1 MPDISPLNLFFI
13 QQVAKCMRTCYN
25 VRKGQ
30 SQVSEYISAELARA
44 DMYSDI

>member
-1 MPDISPLNLFFI
+1 MSDIGPLNLFFI

-30 SQVSEYISAELARA
+30 SQVSKYTSAELARV
-44 DMYSDI
+44 DVYLDI